1 MIESLHISNYAL
13 IDSID
18 IRFNS
23 GLNIITGETGAGKSI
38 ILGALSLILG
48 GRADTKA
55 IRDSQRKSV
64 IEATFNVANY
74 PAIKDFCD
82 QNDIEWYPQCILR
95 REISPNSRSRAF
107 INDSP
112 VTLTQLQT
120 AAIQLVDIHS
130 QHQNLLLA
138 NPDYQ
143 LQIIDTLAANSNLLQ
158 MYDNAYKQYLSA
170 VQQLKQARI
179 DIQRGIDDQ
188 DFLRFQLDQLQSLN
202 PIAGEQEDLEQQRE
216 LLANMSHIKQA
227 IFSSLQALSHGNSNA
242 TDLIGQ
248 AIDNTTRIADSFN
261 PAQELA
267 ARLESVQ
274 IEINDIADSLN
285 DIDTRL
291 NADPQELQHI
301 EDRLDSI
308 YALERKHHV
317 DTIEQLIA
325 IRDRIFQQ
333 LDSIDNSQ
341 EHLQQLEATARKLQK
356 QALDIARQIS
366 ARRHEHAL
374 TFADRLKEQA
384 APLGMKNLQ
393 CHIEISQTTQLTPTG
408 IDNLQFLFAFNKN
421 QQPMPVGNTA
431 SGGEISR
438 LMLTIKSII
447 ASHMQLPA
455 IIFDEIDTGVSGE
468 IAHRMAMMMTDISQK
483 LQVIAITHLPQVAA
497 KGKTHFKVYKEDSET
512 STTTNIRQLSHE
524 QRIEEIALMLSG
536 SSIDTAAI
544 ANAQSLLN
552 S

>member
-138 NPDYQ
+138 SPDYQ

-497 KGKTHFKVYKEDSET
+497 KGKTHFKVYKEDNET